1 MCARCPCGMHHGT
14 ARIAWDAGGGGWQ
27 LAGSLAFALAP
38 VEGQG
43 DGRCLGR
50 RSTQVLRR
58 GRGFAPEGTG
68 SPGTGSPGGLGA
80 PGRVLLREGAGSP
93 VDGRSGNDRVTRGR
107 TAGRGQGHGWTA
119 GRRQDRPRTCQ
130 GHPWTDG
137 RTDGRGQG
145 RPSDAPCLQ
154 TAPPPPLCR
163 LTSPRPDGSRGHRW
177 YRRLCQARGFEK
189 PITLEWR
196 GLEGGSAMVGAVGN
210 SAAHT
215 KSVTQPALFRPP
227 AAARRTAAHASSEG
241 I

>member
-1 MCARCPCGMHHGT
+1 MPWSSFDAGLETRAGFRPRGDRVTGNRVARGPWCARTRAPP
-14 ARIAWDAGGGGWQ
+14 GGGRVARGR
-27 LAGSLAFALAP
+27 AVGKR
-38 VEGQG
+38 QG
-43 DGRCLGR
+43 HPWTDGR
-50 RSTQVLRR
+50 S
-58 GRGFAPEGTG
+58 GTG
-68 SPGTGSPGGLGA
+68 SRVDGRSKTGSPA
-80 PGRVLLREGAGSP
+80 DVPGSP
-93 VDGRSGNDRVTRGR
+93 VDGR
-107 TAGRGQGHGWTA
+107 
-119 GRRQDRPRTCQ
+119 
-130 GHPWTDG
+130 TDG